1 MARKPVEPKKVY
13 KANYN
18 GATPEQV
25 TLALLRYRPNAPAA
39 VKKRLPPQI
48 QGEGDSGGAVKSAI

>member
-1 MARKPVEPKKVY
+1 MTKKQTNRKQVY
-13 KANYN
+13 KVNYG

-48 QGEGDSGGAVKSAI
+48 QGEDDSSGVKSAI